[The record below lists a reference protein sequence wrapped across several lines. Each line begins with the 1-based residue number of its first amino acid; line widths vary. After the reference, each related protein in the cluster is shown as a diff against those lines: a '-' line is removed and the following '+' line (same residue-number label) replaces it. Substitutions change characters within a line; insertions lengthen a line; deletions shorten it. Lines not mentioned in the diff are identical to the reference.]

1 MLPPPM
7 VAKLDASVVI
17 PTYNRAPVLARTL
30 EALGD
35 QEVAPAFEVLVV
47 DDGSTDAT
55 ARVVES
61 TAAKLPVPLHYLY
74 QPNRKQGAARNRGAR
89 AARGEILVFLGD
101 DIVPG
106 PRFLARH
113 VDHHRRFRDPAL
125 AVIGQTTWPPG
136 FRVTPFLDYIG
147 REGWQFGFSLIEDP
161 KNVPFQFFYT
171 SNVSLDR
178 CFFLA
183 SGGFDE
189 SFDEYG
195 WEDMELAW
203 RLQRAGLRLHYEAEA
218 LAWHHHPTD
227 FASFCRRQ
235 VQVGRSAWRF
245 YRKHPELAE
254 FLGLDRRPR
263 YGRGRRL
270 QLAAA
275 AWACRLLD
283 PWGPP
288 FLRRFYPDLM
298 TYYYVRGVEEAIQR
312 ERRSS
317 NREEAS

>member
-7 VAKLDASVVI
+7 DGKLDVSVVI

-30 EALGD
+30 EALSR
-35 QEVAPAFEVLVV
+35 QEKAPRFEVLVV
-47 DDGSTDAT
+47 DDGSTDQT
-55 ARVVES
+55 SQVVED
-61 TAAKLPVPLHYLY
+61 AAAQAPMVLHYLY
-74 QPNRKQGAARNRGAR
+74 QPNRKQAAARNRGAR
-89 AARGEILVFLGD
+89 AAGGELLVFLGD
-101 DIVPG
+101 DIVPS
-106 PRFLARH
+106 PRFLAQH
-113 VDHHRRFRDPAL
+113 VAHHRKFRDPRL

-147 REGWQFGFSLIEDP
+147 REGWQFGFSLIQDP
-161 KNVPFQFFYT
+161 CNVPFQFFYT

-203 RLQRAGLRLHYEAEA
+203 RLKRQGLRLHYEAAA

-227 FASFCRRQ
+227 FRSFCRRQ

-245 YRKHPELAE
+245 FQKHPELAE

-263 YGRGRRL
+263 YSRRRRV
-270 QLAAA
+270 QLEAA
-275 AWACRLLD
+275 AWVCRLLD
-283 PWGPP
+283 PWGPT
-288 FLRRFYPDLM
+288 FLRPFYPDLM
-298 TYYYVRGVEEAIQR
+298 TYYYVKGVEEAM
-312 ERRSS
+312 RRATRKADLGKDS
-317 NREEAS
+317 